1 MAFTEE
7 QKAKLSDW
15 ITAKRISKLC
25 PACGQETEWT
35 MQDTFVALM
44 DATIIGTEL
53 ASSASTLPLA
63 MLVCNNCSHV
73 RLFAVRDAVSLM

>member
-7 QKAKLSDW
+7 QKAKLNDW
-15 ITAKRISKLC
+15 IAAKGISKVC
-25 PACGQETEWT
+25 PACRQETEWT
-35 MQDTFVALM
+35 MKDTFVTLM
-44 DATIIGTEL
+44 DAKIIGTEL

-73 RLFAVRDAVSLM
+73 QLFAVKDAVSLM